1 MSEVDKR
8 DLEAKGFYKLSWVQR
23 FGFASGD
30 LAQNLIYQ
38 TVASQLMFFCTDVYI
53 LGGDRSKAAGIASTL
68 MLIVRFVDMVWDPI
82 VGAFIDKHHPR
93 WGKYRSYLIIGGI
106 PLTVFSALT
115 FWNKFAPSVPYI
127 YITYILLSLS
137 YTLVN
142 VPYGAINSS
151 LTRDNDE
158 ITMLTSLRMWCANI
172 GCFFVYTL
180 LFLFIAIVGGTPIPW
195 DMILFNLFGNIPN
208 LCIVPFMP
216 AIKNLIGKKNMFYVF
231 LTVAVAGNA
240 ILYIASRMNAN
251 DWWYRIGNLIKSTG
265 VCVATGYQWA
275 LVPEV
280 ISYGEWK
287 TGRRIS
293 AIVNAITGLFFKAGF
308 ALGGAIPGWIIQAS
322 GYVSPPAGESTLP
335 KDPMAWFTTL
345 SIYFVIGFIILIFC
359 FTQTKERVV
368 MEEGQV
374 DSVKVSD
381 FWTEFARNPPLV
393 VVSLFFIVSFVMQNI
408 SNTSNNYL
416 MNDLYKQKPSAQEA
430 IRWTVCVIPGI
441 LAIVCMIIISRYS
454 LTDDKIEKIN
464 KEIEER
470 NAAKDSA

>member
-82 VGAFIDKHHPR
+82 VGAFIDKNHPR

-158 ITMLTSLRMWCANI
+158 ITMLTSL
-172 GCFFVYTL
+172 
-180 LFLFIAIVGGTPIPW
+180 P
-195 DMILFNLFGNIPN
+195 
-208 LCIVPFMP
+208 
-216 AIKNLIGKKNMFYVF
+216 IKNLIGKKNMFYVF

-240 ILYIASRMNAN
+240 ILYVASRMNAN

-345 SIYFVIGFIILIFC
+345 SIYFVIGFIILVFC

-368 MEEGQV
+368 MEEGQTN
-374 DSVKVSD
+374 SVKVSD
-381 FWTEFARNPPLV
+381 FWTEFTRNPPLV

-416 MNDLYKQKPSAQEA
+416 MNDLYKQKSSAQEA
-430 IRWTVCVIPGI
+430 IRWTVCVIPAI
-441 LAIVCMIIISRYS
+441 LAIICMIIISRYS
-454 LTDDKIEKIN
+454 LTDEKIEKIN

-470 NAAKDSA
+470 NATKDSA

>member
-1 MSEVDKR
+1 MSEADKR

-82 VGAFIDKHHPR
+82 V
-93 WGKYRSYLIIGGI
+93 
-106 PLTVFSALT
+106 
-115 FWNKFAPSVPYI
+115 
-127 YITYILLSLS
+127 
-137 YTLVN
+137 VN

-240 ILYIASRMNAN
+240 ILYVASRMNAN

-345 SIYFVIGFIILIFC
+345 SIYFVIGFIILVFC

-368 MEEGQV
+368 MEEGQTN
-374 DSVKVSD
+374 SVKVSD
-381 FWTEFARNPPLV
+381 FWTEFTRNPPLV

-416 MNDLYKQKPSAQEA
+416 MNDLYKQKASAQEA
-430 IRWTVCVIPGI
+430 IRWTVCVIPAI
-441 LAIVCMIIISRYS
+441 LAIIWYDYYFQIQF
-454 LTDDKIEKIN
+454 N
-464 KEIEER
+464 
-470 NAAKDSA
+470 